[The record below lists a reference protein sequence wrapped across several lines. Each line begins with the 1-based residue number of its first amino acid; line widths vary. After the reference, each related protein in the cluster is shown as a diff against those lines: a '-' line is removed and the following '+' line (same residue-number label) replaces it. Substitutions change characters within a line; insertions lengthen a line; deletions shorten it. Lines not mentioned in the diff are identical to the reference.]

1 MKGHFTKDL
10 LFEDWSQELANKI
23 KSKPQIK
30 NQWKKAVFEKMYKSG
45 LTVAE
50 AFRCWYCAH

>member
-30 NQWKKAVFEKMYKSG
+30 NQWKIQEINLVQVF
-45 LTVAE
+45 
-50 AFRCWYCAH
+50 